1 MTVMFRKEDILKVGG
16 YQHFYL
22 LEDYWLWTR
31 MINEGFKFYNIQ
43 KHLG

>member
-22 LEDYWLWTR
+22 LEELLAMDK
-31 MINEGFKFYNIQ
+31 ND
-43 KHLG
+43 